1 TFIAEGEAEKSLATL
16 NLCLEKLPTKIH
28 SYPYIIAELSI
39 AYGQLEEEE
48 KSVNLMSG
56 VVENFSKNMDY
67 FLSLSPKEQSQ
78 RRLDAQRI
86 MFTWINLCEVSEQMQ
101 LESLRVLLAN
111 RLFNYLS
118 PYYLTVL
125 DQMENLSKDPQYYS
139 EEIDKAK
146 ELIETIKTF
155 ANKYEETLPEKPQP
169 VNS

>member
-1 TFIAEGEAEKSLATL
+1 M
-16 NLCLEKLPTKIH
+16 EKLPTKIH

-139 EEIDKAK
+139 EEIEKAK

-155 ANKYEETLPEKPQP
+155 ANKYEEPLPEKPQP

>member
-1 TFIAEGEAEKSLATL
+1 
-16 NLCLEKLPTKIH
+16 
-28 SYPYIIAELSI
+28 
-39 AYGQLEEEE
+39 
-48 KSVNLMSG
+48 
-56 VVENFSKNMDY
+56 MDY
-67 FLSLSPKEQSQ
+67 FLRLSPKEQSQ

-139 EEIDKAK
+139 EEIQKAK
-146 ELIETIKTF
+146 ELSETIKSF
-155 ANKYEETLPEKPQP
+155 ASKYEETLPEKPQP